1 LYSTRDGK
9 KPLGLKP
16 SWNGINQASLRGPRP
31 DPSDLPEYVHIRGTW
46 PCLTGYGK
54 RVFIPSLDSTLRCF
68 VFRFSSSS
76 SPGLQIYISCDST
89 NHRHLRG
96 VPSLPPSPTLVG
108 AAPFRDSTKPEHTQ
122 HSMCNNERRGG
133 RSNPTNS
140 VSYCALSTSC
150 KQVRVPVVGLGRVSL
165 HVAPPNVSGP
175 KIIARRY
182 VLVFGT
188 TVFGLAAPPTY
199 TTPPKNP
206 TFRYHVVCRI
216 RSNNHIHFFRCW
228 LVGRTCLVQQ
238 N

>member
-1 LYSTRDGK
+1 MYLVTRLTTD
-9 KPLGLKP
+9 
-16 SWNGINQASLRGPRP
+16 ICVAS
-31 DPSDLPEYVHIRGTW
+31 
-46 PCLTGYGK
+46 
-54 RVFIPSLDSTLRCF
+54 
-68 VFRFSSSS
+68 
-76 SPGLQIYISCDST
+76 
-89 NHRHLRG
+89 
-96 VPSLPPSPTLVG
+96 PPSPTLVG
-108 AAPFRDSTKPEHTQ
+108 AAPFRGSTKPEHTQ

-228 LVGRTCLVQQ
+228 LVGRTCFVKWTYSRISGLRACGFRKRAKAS
-238 N
+238 